1 MPIYNVTQAGGVLSA
16 VYPGQS
22 FTLFSGTESPSAGI
36 KSVAFNR
43 PAAPG
48 GIQAPFVFT
57 VNFPSAPTS
66 SSVQIQ
72 GSNDDVDGHY
82 QTLATIATQNGYYS
96 DAGQFNFY
104 RAVLATYSVGGQPIV
119 TV

>member
-1 MPIYNVTQAGGVLSA
+1 MPLYGVAQAGGVLSA
-16 VYPGQS
+16 IYPGQS
-22 FTLFSGTESPSAGI
+22 FTIFSGTETPSAGI

-48 GIQAPFVFT
+48 GVAVPFVFT
-57 VNFPSAPTS
+57 VNFPSAPTA

-72 GSNDDVDGHY
+72 GSNDDVDGQY
-82 QTLATIATQNGYYS
+82 QTLATIGAQNGYYS
-96 DAGQFNFY
+96 DFGQLNFY
-104 RAVLATYSVGGQPIV
+104 RAVLATYSVGGMPIV